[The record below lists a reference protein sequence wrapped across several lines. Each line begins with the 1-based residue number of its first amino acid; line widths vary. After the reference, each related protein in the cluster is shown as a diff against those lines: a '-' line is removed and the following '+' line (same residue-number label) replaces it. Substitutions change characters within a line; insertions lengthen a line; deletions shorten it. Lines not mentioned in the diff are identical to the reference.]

1 MARRVARTRSC
12 RPRHAGRWDIMTTM
26 ADAPDDDLAD
36 GQVPRRMLIFMPSWV
51 GDVVMATPTLR
62 ALREHF
68 ADTHLAV
75 LVREQL
81 VPLVEACPWI
91 DRVLAVP
98 PKGGPRRSSPALG
111 RVGGPRVVH
120 SGRRGLVP
128 IARWLRTGGFD
139 LAVLLPNSFRSA
151 MVARMARIQRRV
163 GYDRESRGVLLTDRL
178 VPRRCDGRFIPVSA
192 VGYYLALAQY
202 LGAASD
208 NTKMSLFVDGAT
220 RDRTRARL
228 AEIGIDRP
236 ESLVVLTPGAN
247 FGAAKLWP
255 VERFAAVA
263 DHCRRA
269 LGLAVV
275 VAGSPQER
283 TILENLCGRAAE
295 PVINLQAHG
304 FGLREVMATILD
316 ARLVVTNDTGP
327 RHIAAAFDTPVVSI
341 FGPTDPAWTD
351 IGFERERQVAVKVF
365 CGPCQLKRCP
375 LDHRCMT
382 RIDPTVVIHQIHELL
397 KEPRLSEGRPVA
409 IESK

>member
-1 MARRVARTRSC
+1 
-12 RPRHAGRWDIMTTM
+12 MTTM
-26 ADAPDDDLAD
+26 ADAPDDDLAN

-51 GDVVMATPTLR
+51 GDVVMATPTLL

-68 ADTHLAV
+68 ADSHLAV
-75 LVREQL
+75 LVREPL

-98 PKGGPRRSSPALG
+98 PKGGGPVRSSLAMEQG
-111 RVGGPRVVH
+111 GGPRVVH

-128 IARWLRTGGFD
+128 LARWLRTGGFD

-151 MVARMARIQRRV
+151 MVARVAGIKRRV
-163 GYDRESRGVLLTDRL
+163 GYDRDSRGVLLTDRL

-192 VGYYLALAQY
+192 VGYYLALARY
-202 LGAASD
+202 LGAGSED
-208 NTKMSLFVDGAT
+208 TKMSLFVDGQT
-220 RDRTRARL
+220 RDRTRGRL
-228 AEIGIDRP
+228 ATIGIDRP

-269 LGLAVV
+269 LGLPVA
-275 VAGSPQER
+275 VAGSPRER
-283 TILENLCGRAAE
+283 TILENLCGRAVE
-295 PVINLQAHG
+295 PVVNLAAHG

-327 RHIAAAFDTPVVSI
+327 RHIAAAFGTPVVSI

-382 RIDPTVVIHQIHELL
+382 RIDPTMVIHQIHELL
-397 KEPRLSEGRPVA
+397 KEPRCGEKRPAA
-409 IESK
+409 IETR